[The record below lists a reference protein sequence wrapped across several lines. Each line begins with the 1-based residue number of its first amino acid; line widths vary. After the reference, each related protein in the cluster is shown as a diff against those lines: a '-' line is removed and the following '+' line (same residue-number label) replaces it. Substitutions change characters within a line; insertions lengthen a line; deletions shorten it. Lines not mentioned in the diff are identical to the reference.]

1 MKIRAL
7 EKTEIKILAR
17 LLYEAIARRAY
28 SNSVGQRPTKMATL
42 LTARPN
48 GALAIIAI
56 GASPRR
62 VYEAFQS
69 VGQRPTLML
78 IGLSAQTQHSIK

>member
-28 SNSVGQRPTKMATL
+28 SNKRRATPYENGNSTNRSPQRVGCSKSSFHFPK
-42 LTARPN
+42 N
-48 GALAIIAI
+48 N
-56 GASPRR
+56 
-62 VYEAFQS
+62 
-69 VGQRPTLML
+69 
-78 IGLSAQTQHSIK
+78 